1 MGLDITAYRKLEPA
15 PMQGFDADG
24 EPLQMDAVRLY
35 RNGDFP
41 GRADDIDESV
51 AYVPSDSFDF
61 RAGSYRGYNQWREQ
75 LAELAG
81 YPIGEYVQCGVTTES
96 RCVGFWNGE
105 TGPFSELINFADNE
119 GVIGASVAAKLAKD
133 FAEYQAKADAHPD
146 ERFRDRYADWR
157 RAFEMAAD
165 NGAVSF
171 H

>member
-51 AYVPSDSFDF
+51 AYVPLNSFDF
-61 RAGSYRGYNQWREQ
+61 CAGSYGGYNYWREQ

-81 YPIGEYVQCGVTTES
+81 YPKGEYLDGGVKGES
-96 RCVGFWNGE
+96 HCAACWSGVI
-105 TGPFSELINFADNE
+105 GPFSELINFADNE